1 MKNAY
6 GKGMA
11 NSKNPA
17 QESPVY
23 QLSDQYIEQLAQSDP
38 GLATALGIAGH
49 DHEMTDFSPKG
60 HEQRHEITREVLN
73 KLNTLDTTG
82 DRDRLAAGV
91 LRNSLEMS
99 TLEFD
104 AGEHLRSIRV
114 IAGDVDS
121 ARSIFDLMPTATAE
135 NWKTIAER
143 MQAVPNAFA
152 GMRESWGLG
161 MSRDIVAP
169 RRQALVVAEQLE
181 SWAGTPSAP
190 GFFTQ
195 FAESASVVTGAPVEQ
210 LRRAAV
216 DASNSMAET
225 AKFLRQT
232 YAQSADPRNGVG
244 QERHA
249 LARRRFMGMNID
261 AREAYEWGFSEVS
274 RLDAELT
281 KTAKEIN
288 PNMSLDEV
296 RNFLDTDPS
305 HSIEGEKNLREWL
318 QKLMD
323 DAMSF
328 LIRENHFE
336 IPKEIHRVEA
346 MISPPGGAA
355 AMYYTSPS
363 EDLTRPG
370 RTWYPANG
378 RTRFPLWSEPTTAY
392 HEGVPG
398 HHLQIGMATVNS
410 EKLSRFQRNEFVS
423 GHGEGWALYAERLMD
438 ELGFLSKPEYRLGY
452 LYAQAFRAARIV
464 VDIGMHC
471 EYTIPKSSKWHGGEA
486 WTPELAL
493 QFLSA
498 RSSSDD
504 AFNKSEINRYLG
516 WPAQAISYKLGERV
530 WLSLR
535 DDAKRKHGANFDLR
549 AWHAYALDLGNLGLD
564 LLKTE
569 LARF

>member
-1 MKNAY
+1 MT
-6 GKGMA
+6 
-11 NSKNPA
+11 SSQTP
-17 QESPVY
+17 QQLSPVY
-23 QLSDQYIEQLAQSDP
+23 QLSDQYIEQLADSDP

-49 DHEMTDFSPKG
+49 DHEMTDFSPTG
-60 HEQRHEITREVLN
+60 HEQRHQITQATFN
-73 KLNTLDTTG
+73 KLNSLDTTA

-99 TLEFD
+99 TLEYD

-114 IAGDVDS
+114 LAGDVDS
-121 ARSIFDLMPTATAE
+121 ARAIFDLMPTATAD

-143 MQAVPNAFA
+143 MQAVPTAFA
-152 GMRESWGLG
+152 GMRESWSLG
-161 MSRDIVAP
+161 ISRKVVAP
-169 RRQALVVAEQLE
+169 RRQAIVVAEQLE
-181 SWAGTPSAP
+181 IWAGTPKSP

-195 FAESASVVTGAPVEQ
+195 FAESASAVDGAPLEK
-210 LRRAAV
+210 LRRAAI
-216 DASNSMAET
+216 DASNSMSET
-225 AKFLRQT
+225 AKFLRQI
-232 YAQSADPRNGVG
+232 YAPAADPRNGVG
-244 QERHA
+244 PERHA
-249 LARRRFMGMNID
+249 LARRRFMGMSVD
-261 AREAYEWGFSEVS
+261 AQEAYEWGFAEVS
-274 RLDAELT
+274 RLDAELV
-281 KTAKEIN
+281 KTAKEIK
-288 PNMSLDEV
+288 PNATLDEV
-296 RNFLDTDPS
+296 RHFLDTDPK
-305 HSIEGEKNLREWL
+305 HSIEGEENLREWL

-328 LIRENHFE
+328 LIRENHFD

-363 EDLTRPG
+363 EDLSRPG

-438 ELGFLSKPEYRLGY
+438 ELGFLGKPEYRLGY

-471 EYTIPKSSKWHGGEA
+471 EFAIPKESKWHGGEA

-493 QFLSA
+493 EFLSA

-504 AFNKSEINRYLG
+504 EFNKSEINRYLG

-535 DDAKRKHGANFDLR
+535 EDAKRKHGANFDLR